1 MHWSA
6 ACRNLVQ
13 SCRLAQVWRSARPS
27 GNAGLLL
34 SDLVHVHRPDSRSI
48 EAVVHVTTDGS
59 ASARALASFVNPTEG
74 VIQANI
80 SLPLY
85 ALGLH
90 SRLSSFI
97 ILDVCLQ
104 TLTLIIYNDLRCA
117 QVLYWSQAGDD
128 AGSCLVG

>member
-1 MHWSA
+1 MHGSA

-74 VIQANI
+74 VIHANI

-85 ALGLH
+85 SLGLH

-97 ILDVCLQ
+97 ILDISLQ
-104 TLTLIIYNDLRCA
+104 PVDNL
-117 QVLYWSQAGDD
+117 Q
-128 AGSCLVG
+128 

>member
-74 VIQANI
+74 VIHANI

-97 ILDVCLQ
+97 ILDVLFADLDLDNLQ
-104 TLTLIIYNDLRCA
+104 
-117 QVLYWSQAGDD
+117 
-128 AGSCLVG
+128 